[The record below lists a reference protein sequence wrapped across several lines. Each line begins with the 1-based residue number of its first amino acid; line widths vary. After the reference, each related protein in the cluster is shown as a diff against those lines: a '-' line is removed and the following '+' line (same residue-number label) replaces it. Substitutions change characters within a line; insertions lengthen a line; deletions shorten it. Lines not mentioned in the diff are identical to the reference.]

1 MNTFVFILKDVGRY
15 SDVATLF
22 DNWCNGRFEVGF
34 IDLDYNA
41 LDSGGPMQFLLE
53 EMCHGNV
60 DNAGA
65 SGIQGVARI
74 SKLDVTYNTMNDLY
88 GKARK
93 IKDAS
98 CRRRRLRRAIDL
110 CNTVQTPFIDLRRAV
125 LLQEPP
131 SVPTL
136 TGGGGGG
143 AREAA
148 VIDPSDERLATMS
161 LREQTALL
169 SRQWHWRRARD
180 LFDRMRA
187 LPGVKVE
194 FFTEPIIV
202 AGEGAVV
209 VLRVHLSSP
218 LLSEFFIYRAGPGL
232 PSLERVQDPT
242 GIASC
247 DNDDGGSCLLVG
259 FRNRLTHYEV
269 YVYTSTTKTWST
281 RKLDLSPGIRAIRP
295 QKVINL
301 GRGLL
306 GWVDLWHGILIFN
319 ARDEQSQ
326 IQYVPLPEPM
336 PLNKESF
343 RPSNRSES
351 CPMLFRDVICSSSG
365 EIKFVELEQR
375 QRKIQPI
382 PQELEDVRQESK
394 EDVCDRDV
402 LDDSYLMSCAHMD
415 DLPKEETPSFVG
427 DGWRAVTWSRLISSN
442 CWQKG
447 YVIDSDDMQST
458 YEVLTS
464 TQRDKGVEML
474 RFRDLFSVF
483 PTLSL
488 NGAGDLLY
496 LKSTVKFKDLNG
508 WVSSIDIGKKTIK
521 VLKPYCNG
529 RHIPFVQMFRSCVLC
544 HHLTVLPETDSE
556 QLVQALKD
564 DELDNGPENI
574 GRFIETSS
582 NENHP
587 KTIAAVK
594 ISHEMVS
601 CTSWLAFCESCQT
614 SSELEFPTEFFI
626 VRQCL
631 RNTAGYHMAQTSC
644 FENDPRATAN
654 TTPRHPENQFTQH
667 GYEQRENDF
676 ILSAPNFVRWHRPP
690 FSAGGTLP
698 PPPPT
703 QQPSAFGTLPPP
715 HPSQQFSACG
725 TMLPPSSSQPFCSSV
740 RSLAMQTFATPGP
753 ILPGPPVTPMQWP
766 VFVSPQHQ
774 LSACAV
780 WPQAGTVQQ
789 ELPPHI
795 PFRAHQSLAA
805 VLIVLA
811 AAAVAASASESEFK
825 QTPVADMP
833 ADPRVPLLGRFAVLV
848 YSLNRNRRLTYA
860 GVSLVDQHP
869 DKGGV
874 RYQMV
879 VTAADAGGGA
889 AAPYR
894 AVVWGIPETHAW
906 MLQEFNRIN

>member
-1 MNTFVFILKDVGRY
+1 MSRRIMNRESFNPPSLPNL
-15 SDVATLF
+15 A
-22 DNWCNGRFEVGF
+22 
-34 IDLDYNA
+34 
-41 LDSGGPMQFLLE
+41 
-53 EMCHGNV
+53 
-60 DNAGA
+60 
-65 SGIQGVARI
+65 
-74 SKLDVTYNTMNDLY
+74 
-88 GKARK
+88 
-93 IKDAS
+93 AS
-98 CRRRRLRRAIDL
+98 CCWPESVILANRAYIAD
-110 CNTVQTPFIDLRRAV
+110 CKNPTTATAQSRDGHTVQISFCFA
-125 LLQEPP
+125 
-131 SVPTL
+131 
-136 TGGGGGG
+136 
-143 AREAA
+143 EAP
-148 VIDPSDERLATMS
+148 VISYFCAHCYNPR
-161 LREQTALL
+161 
-169 SRQWHWRRARD
+169 
-180 LFDRMRA
+180 
-187 LPGVKVE
+187 VKVE

-295 QKVINL
+295 QK
-301 GRGLL
+301 
-306 GWVDLWHGILIFN
+306 
-319 ARDEQSQ
+319 

-544 HHLTVLPETDSE
+544 HHLTVLP
-556 QLVQALKD
+556 
-564 DELDNGPENI
+564 GPENI

-587 KTIAAVK
+587 KTIAASIMPESNRLAGNKRSRSATRWSPALRGWPSARVAK
-594 ISHEMVS
+594 PALSWRSCPPSLSPVS
-601 CTSWLAFCESCQT
+601 STYG
-614 SSELEFPTEFFI
+614 
-626 VRQCL
+626 L
-631 RNTAGYHMAQTSC
+631 RNTAGYHMAQTCC

-795 PFRAHQSLAA
+795 PFRAHQVLEQWITKAKLSAA
-805 VLIVLA
+805 ITKPHYLLQKHFTKPPNGCTNLKDREHFE
-811 AAAVAASASESEFK
+811 ASVF
-825 QTPVADMP
+825 
-833 ADPRVPLLGRFAVLV
+833 
-848 YSLNRNRRLTYA
+848 
-860 GVSLVDQHP
+860 
-869 DKGGV
+869 
-874 RYQMV
+874 
-879 VTAADAGGGA
+879 
-889 AAPYR
+889 
-894 AVVWGIPETHAW
+894 
-906 MLQEFNRIN
+906 

>member
-1 MNTFVFILKDVGRY
+1 MSRRIMNRESFNPPSLPNLAASRCWPESVILANRAYIADCKNPTT
-15 SDVATLF
+15 ATAQSR
-22 DNWCNGRFEVGF
+22 DG
-34 IDLDYNA
+34 
-41 LDSGGPMQFLLE
+41 
-53 EMCHGNV
+53 H
-60 DNAGA
+60 
-65 SGIQGVARI
+65 
-74 SKLDVTYNTMNDLY
+74 
-88 GKARK
+88 
-93 IKDAS
+93 
-98 CRRRRLRRAIDL
+98 
-110 CNTVQTPFIDLRRAV
+110 TVQISFCFA
-125 LLQEPP
+125 
-131 SVPTL
+131 
-136 TGGGGGG
+136 
-143 AREAA
+143 EAP
-148 VIDPSDERLATMS
+148 VISYFCAHCYNPR
-161 LREQTALL
+161 
-169 SRQWHWRRARD
+169 
-180 LFDRMRA
+180 
-187 LPGVKVE
+187 VKVE

-202 AGEGAVV
+202 AGEGAFV

-242 GIASC
+242 
-247 DNDDGGSCLLVG
+247 
-259 FRNRLTHYEV
+259 V

-319 ARDEQSQ
+319 ARDEQPQ

-544 HHLTVLPETDSE
+544 HHLTVLP
-556 QLVQALKD
+556 
-564 DELDNGPENI
+564 GPENI

-587 KTIAAVK
+587 KTIAASIMPESNCLAGNKRSRSATRWSPALRGWPSARVAK
-594 ISHEMVS
+594 PALSWRSCPPSLSPVS
-601 CTSWLAFCESCQT
+601 STYG
-614 SSELEFPTEFFI
+614 
-626 VRQCL
+626 L
-631 RNTAGYHMAQTSC
+631 RNTAGYHMAQTCC

-715 HPSQQFSACG
+715 RPSQQFSACG
-725 TMLPPSSSQPFCSSV
+725 TMLPPSSSQPFCPSV

-766 VFVSPQHQ
+766 VFISPPQQQ

-780 WPQAGTVQQ
+780 WPQAGTLQQ

-795 PFRAHQSLAA
+795 PFRAHQC
-805 VLIVLA
+805 
-811 AAAVAASASESEFK
+811 
-825 QTPVADMP
+825 P
-833 ADPRVPLLGRFAVLV
+833 
-848 YSLNRNRRLTYA
+848 
-860 GVSLVDQHP
+860 
-869 DKGGV
+869 
-874 RYQMV
+874 
-879 VTAADAGGGA
+879 
-889 AAPYR
+889 
-894 AVVWGIPETHAW
+894 
-906 MLQEFNRIN
+906 

>member
-1 MNTFVFILKDVGRY
+1 MSRRIMNRESFNPPSLPNLAASRCWPESVILANRAYIADCKNPTT
-15 SDVATLF
+15 ATAQSR
-22 DNWCNGRFEVGF
+22 DG
-34 IDLDYNA
+34 
-41 LDSGGPMQFLLE
+41 
-53 EMCHGNV
+53 H
-60 DNAGA
+60 
-65 SGIQGVARI
+65 
-74 SKLDVTYNTMNDLY
+74 
-88 GKARK
+88 
-93 IKDAS
+93 
-98 CRRRRLRRAIDL
+98 
-110 CNTVQTPFIDLRRAV
+110 TVQISFCFA
-125 LLQEPP
+125 
-131 SVPTL
+131 
-136 TGGGGGG
+136 
-143 AREAA
+143 EAP
-148 VIDPSDERLATMS
+148 VISYFCAHCYNPR
-161 LREQTALL
+161 
-169 SRQWHWRRARD
+169 
-180 LFDRMRA
+180 
-187 LPGVKVE
+187 VKVE

-202 AGEGAVV
+202 AGEGAFV

-242 GIASC
+242 
-247 DNDDGGSCLLVG
+247 
-259 FRNRLTHYEV
+259 V

-295 QKVINL
+295 QK
-301 GRGLL
+301 
-306 GWVDLWHGILIFN
+306 
-319 ARDEQSQ
+319 

-544 HHLTVLPETDSE
+544 HHLTVLP
-556 QLVQALKD
+556 
-564 DELDNGPENI
+564 GPENI

-587 KTIAAVK
+587 KTIAASIMPESNCLAGNKRSRSATRWSPALRGWPSARVAK
-594 ISHEMVS
+594 PALSWRSCPPSLSPVS
-601 CTSWLAFCESCQT
+601 STYG
-614 SSELEFPTEFFI
+614 
-626 VRQCL
+626 L
-631 RNTAGYHMAQTSC
+631 RNTAGYHMAQTCC

-715 HPSQQFSACG
+715 RPSQQFSACG
-725 TMLPPSSSQPFCSSV
+725 TMLPPSSSQPFCPSV

-766 VFVSPQHQ
+766 VFISPPQQQ

-780 WPQAGTVQQ
+780 WPQAGTLQQ

-795 PFRAHQSLAA
+795 PFRAHQC
-805 VLIVLA
+805 
-811 AAAVAASASESEFK
+811 
-825 QTPVADMP
+825 P
-833 ADPRVPLLGRFAVLV
+833 
-848 YSLNRNRRLTYA
+848 
-860 GVSLVDQHP
+860 
-869 DKGGV
+869 
-874 RYQMV
+874 
-879 VTAADAGGGA
+879 
-889 AAPYR
+889 
-894 AVVWGIPETHAW
+894 
-906 MLQEFNRIN
+906 

>member
-1 MNTFVFILKDVGRY
+1 MSRRIMNRESFNPPSLPNL
-15 SDVATLF
+15 A
-22 DNWCNGRFEVGF
+22 
-34 IDLDYNA
+34 
-41 LDSGGPMQFLLE
+41 
-53 EMCHGNV
+53 
-60 DNAGA
+60 
-65 SGIQGVARI
+65 
-74 SKLDVTYNTMNDLY
+74 
-88 GKARK
+88 
-93 IKDAS
+93 AS
-98 CRRRRLRRAIDL
+98 CCWPESVILANRAYIAD
-110 CNTVQTPFIDLRRAV
+110 CKNPTTATAQSRDGHTVQISFCFA
-125 LLQEPP
+125 
-131 SVPTL
+131 
-136 TGGGGGG
+136 
-143 AREAA
+143 EAP
-148 VIDPSDERLATMS
+148 VISYFCAHCYNPR
-161 LREQTALL
+161 
-169 SRQWHWRRARD
+169 
-180 LFDRMRA
+180 
-187 LPGVKVE
+187 VKVE

-242 GIASC
+242 GYNSPIFYLSLLGIASC

-319 ARDEQSQ
+319 ARDEQPQ

-544 HHLTVLPETDSE
+544 HHLTVLP
-556 QLVQALKD
+556 
-564 DELDNGPENI
+564 GPENI

-631 RNTAGYHMAQTSC
+631 RNTAGYHMAQTCC

-715 HPSQQFSACG
+715 RPSQQFSACG
-725 TMLPPSSSQPFCSSV
+725 TMLPPSSSQPFCPSV

-780 WPQAGTVQQ
+780 WPQAGTLQQ

-795 PFRAHQSLAA
+795 PFRAHQVLEQWITKAKLSAAITKPHYLLQKHFTKPPNGCTSLKDREHFE
-805 VLIVLA
+805 
-811 AAAVAASASESEFK
+811 ASVF
-825 QTPVADMP
+825 
-833 ADPRVPLLGRFAVLV
+833 
-848 YSLNRNRRLTYA
+848 
-860 GVSLVDQHP
+860 
-869 DKGGV
+869 
-874 RYQMV
+874 
-879 VTAADAGGGA
+879 
-889 AAPYR
+889 
-894 AVVWGIPETHAW
+894 
-906 MLQEFNRIN
+906 

>member
-1 MNTFVFILKDVGRY
+1 MSRRIMNRESFNPPSLPNL
-15 SDVATLF
+15 A
-22 DNWCNGRFEVGF
+22 
-34 IDLDYNA
+34 
-41 LDSGGPMQFLLE
+41 
-53 EMCHGNV
+53 
-60 DNAGA
+60 
-65 SGIQGVARI
+65 
-74 SKLDVTYNTMNDLY
+74 
-88 GKARK
+88 
-93 IKDAS
+93 AS
-98 CRRRRLRRAIDL
+98 CCWPESVILANRAYIAD
-110 CNTVQTPFIDLRRAV
+110 CKNPTTATAQSRDGHTVQISFCFA
-125 LLQEPP
+125 
-131 SVPTL
+131 
-136 TGGGGGG
+136 
-143 AREAA
+143 EAP
-148 VIDPSDERLATMS
+148 VISYFCAHCYNPR
-161 LREQTALL
+161 
-169 SRQWHWRRARD
+169 
-180 LFDRMRA
+180 
-187 LPGVKVE
+187 VKVE

-242 GIASC
+242 
-247 DNDDGGSCLLVG
+247 
-259 FRNRLTHYEV
+259 V

-295 QKVINL
+295 QK
-301 GRGLL
+301 
-306 GWVDLWHGILIFN
+306 
-319 ARDEQSQ
+319 

-544 HHLTVLPETDSE
+544 HHLTVLP
-556 QLVQALKD
+556 
-564 DELDNGPENI
+564 GPENI

-587 KTIAAVK
+587 KTIAASIMPESNRLAGNKRSRSATRWSPALRGWPSARVAK
-594 ISHEMVS
+594 PALSWRSCPPSLSPVS
-601 CTSWLAFCESCQT
+601 STYG
-614 SSELEFPTEFFI
+614 
-626 VRQCL
+626 L
-631 RNTAGYHMAQTSC
+631 RNTAGYHMAQTCC

-795 PFRAHQSLAA
+795 PFRAHQVLEQWITKAKLSAA
-805 VLIVLA
+805 ITKPHYLLQKHFTKPPNGCTNLKDREHFE
-811 AAAVAASASESEFK
+811 ASVF
-825 QTPVADMP
+825 
-833 ADPRVPLLGRFAVLV
+833 
-848 YSLNRNRRLTYA
+848 
-860 GVSLVDQHP
+860 
-869 DKGGV
+869 
-874 RYQMV
+874 
-879 VTAADAGGGA
+879 
-889 AAPYR
+889 
-894 AVVWGIPETHAW
+894 
-906 MLQEFNRIN
+906 